1 MIPISK
7 DLLKDVEKFV
17 GKTDGVSVAKDG
29 TVNIENSANIFNK
42 LGKDKAPKIY
52 KLKVVRNDITKEK
65 VDAITNA
72 ANESL

>member
-7 DLLKDVEKFV
+7 VLLKDVDKFV

-29 TVNIENSANIFNK
+29 TLVIESSANILNK
-42 LGKDKAPKIY
+42 GKSPKIY
-52 KLKVVRNDITKEK
+52 KLKIVRNDITKEK